1 VPVLTLCHGPR
12 QNFIANAAEAQLN
25 GTLLD
30 DSGNIT
36 PPGLVL
42 RRLDVF
48 FTTIFTF
55 EVVVSLYA
63 YWLSAFLSD
72 GW

>member
-1 VPVLTLCHGPR
+1 MLTPCRGPR

-25 GTLLD
+25 GTLVD
-30 DSGNIT
+30 EDGKVT

-48 FTTIFTF
+48 FTTIFTC
-55 EVVVSLYA
+55 EVVVNLYA
-63 YWLSAFLSD
+63 YWLAPFVSD